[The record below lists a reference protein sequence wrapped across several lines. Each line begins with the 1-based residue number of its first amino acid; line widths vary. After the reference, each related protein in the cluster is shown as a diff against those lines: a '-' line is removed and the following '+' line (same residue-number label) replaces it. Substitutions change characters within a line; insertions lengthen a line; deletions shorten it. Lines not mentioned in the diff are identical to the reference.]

1 MRANHRGGLCE
12 KSVINHWF
20 SRNLISG
27 IKNNSNIFPLLLRMR
42 ANHRGGL
49 CETQLLITDFCQ
61 CDGGISLIFST
72 SSSGCGPIIEGD
84 YVKLLQNFG
93 FKAGTKTYHL
103 LGIKVQIQ
111 NLFYEI
117 YLFISP
123 TLDNTII
130 EMYYYWSD

>member
-1 MRANHRGGLCE
+1 MQPIIEGDY
-12 KSVINHWF
+12 V
-20 SRNLISG
+20 
-27 IKNNSNIFPLLLRMR
+27 KN
-42 ANHRGGL
+42 
-49 CETQLLITDFCQ
+49 QLLITDFP
-61 CDGGISLIFST
+61 GILPVELRIILTFSP

-130 EMYYYWSD
+130 EMYYY